1 MLGHQNM
8 QLRLMCLCLDML
20 LLLLNVCV
28 WPLWWGWHPRLGS
41 MATEFKYTRQTASA
55 KVPLGTYCFYAN
67 KAGILETAEPFL
79 TVRFPVLFSP
89 QTNMFI
95 SATTWIPNN
104 VLLQVH
110 SRLPRD
116 SRFAPDPR
124 TTAPSQPGGH
134 NLCTAKTCSQINA
147 GMSRRTRNEDEW
159 AQKAEKQ
166 RAGPVPATVLQRP
179 AVQSVKGRMDKCLR
193 EPEAPPRAGTWQRFG
208 LYGMIVSDWS
218 VFGVWALYHHRN
230 NLSTSCSLQI
240 NNQSAFV
247 CSKVFFYSS
256 F

>member
-28 WPLWWGWHPRLGS
+28 WPLWWGWHARLGS

-166 RAGPVPATVLQRP
+166 RAGPVPATVLQTSSPVSQRP
-179 AVQSVKGRMDKCLR
+179 DGQMPARTGGTTQSGNMTKIWTLR
-193 EPEAPPRAGTWQRFG
+193 YDREWLKRFRSVGALPSQKQPFHFLFSPDQQPECVCV
-208 LYGMIVSDWS
+208 LK
-218 VFGVWALYHHRN
+218 
-230 NLSTSCSLQI
+230 SL
-240 NNQSAFV
+240 FL
-247 CSKVFFYSS
+247 
-256 F
+256 